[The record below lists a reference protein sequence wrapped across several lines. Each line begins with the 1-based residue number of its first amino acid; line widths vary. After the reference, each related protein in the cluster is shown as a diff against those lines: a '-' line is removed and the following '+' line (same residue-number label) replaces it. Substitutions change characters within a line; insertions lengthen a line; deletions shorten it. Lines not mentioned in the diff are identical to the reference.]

1 MHFTYRKLMV
11 LVSVL
16 FLILIT
22 VMLMLFNNRYYLPP
36 LPFDNLS
43 KKEVYQTARDNSGL
57 TYLTTNRGHN
67 WYIMR
72 GNALDGSNELIAQL
86 KQQGYTFKE
95 QMGAAYMFASSDE
108 SETLIVSSQMW
119 TGKFVLFQLPE
130 EIRLKK
136 ANVGESE
143 E

>member
-1 MHFTYRKLMV
+1 
-11 LVSVL
+11 
-16 FLILIT
+16 
-22 VMLMLFNNRYYLPP
+22 
-36 LPFDNLS
+36 
-43 KKEVYQTARDNSGL
+43 
-57 TYLTTNRGHN
+57 
-67 WYIMR
+67 MR